1 MRKWKDSIRGRVIS
15 VWEKRGR
22 PEGWSV
28 QQTLAVCI
36 EVDEELRAAGCE
48 PAPRFREA
56 NTLGNQKY
64 LTNWVQGRDF
74 SWLNPR

>member
-1 MRKWKDSIRGRVIS
+1 MGRRKGSIRGRVILA
-15 VWEKRGR
+15 WEKRGR
-22 PEGWSV
+22 PEAWDV

-56 NTLGNQKY
+56 TELGNRKY
-64 LTNWVQGRDF
+64 LTNWVQGCHF
-74 SWLNPR
+74 PWLNPR